1 MRDPSITILPLDH
14 ALPALRWSVVSHL
27 PRRRATVF
35 AREKR
40 EAQLL
45 GAQLMN
51 VAPDRV
57 VAVDSPASL
66 ESLGV
71 A

>member
-1 MRDPSITILPLDH
+1 VSARITILPDDH
-14 ALPALRWSVVSHL
+14 ALPALRWSVVSTM

-45 GAQLMN
+45 GAQLLG
-51 VAPDRV
+51 VAPDRCI
-57 VAVDSPASL
+57 AVNSPVRLPSL
-66 ESLGV
+66 EL